1 MNAELAA
8 YHILANNATFNAH
21 VGGSAAASRI
31 YYDIAPQTAALP
43 YTIVREASIDPN
55 DTKSGSSDF
64 DFDMIEVRH
73 FAAGRNKVSEMAR
86 DARLALDRV
95 SEGTYNTIEVVSA
108 SFETQFSDVE
118 EMEDSVQHVKEQVYK
133 FITRR

>member
-43 YTIVREASIDPN
+43 YTIVRESSVDPN
-55 DTKSGSSDF
+55 DTKSGSSNF
-64 DFDMIEVRH
+64 DFGNIEVRH
-73 FAAGRNKVSEMAR
+73 FAAGRNKVAEMAR

-95 SEGTYNTIEVVSA
+95 SEGTYNSIQVVSA

-118 EMEDSVQHVKEQVYK
+118 EMEDSVQHIKEQNYK

>member
-1 MNAELAA
+1 MENKELVQSEIQKLTDELNRHN
-8 YHILANNATFNAH
+8 YNYYIL
-21 VGGSAAASRI
+21 
-31 YYDIAPQTAALP
+31 DQP
-43 YTIVREASIDPN
+43 TI
-55 DTKSGSSDF
+55 SDF